1 MVMRTIYLVS
11 ILFGT
16 ACATES
22 NSDPSVYLT
31 GTEESYVTNA
41 QTGAKECLG
50 HKQLICHIPPGNP
63 GNAHT
68 ICVGKPAVDPH
79 VAHHGDG
86 IGACATEPTDPPSD
100 PPSNPEDPSGDPPS
114 GDPPTG
120 DGTPII

>member
-1 MVMRTIYLVS
+1 MLVS
-11 ILFGT
+11 FLFVT

-22 NSDPSVYLT
+22 GDPGQMLT

-63 GNAHT
+63 ANAHT

-79 VAHHGDG
+79 VSHHGDG
-86 IGACATEPTDPPSD
+86 VGACAAEPTDPD
-100 PPSNPEDPSGDPPS
+100 PDGDLPPAGEG
-114 GDPPTG
+114 GDS
-120 DGTPII
+120 PIL

>member
-1 MVMRTIYLVS
+1 MRTLYLVS
-11 ILFGT
+11 VLFAT
-16 ACATES
+16 ACTTD

-31 GTEESYVTNA
+31 GTEESYVINA
-41 QTGAKECLG
+41 QTGAKDCLG

-63 GNAHT
+63 DNAHT

-100 PPSNPEDPSGDPPS
+100 PPAG
-114 GDPPTG
+114 G
-120 DGTPII
+120 DGSPIL